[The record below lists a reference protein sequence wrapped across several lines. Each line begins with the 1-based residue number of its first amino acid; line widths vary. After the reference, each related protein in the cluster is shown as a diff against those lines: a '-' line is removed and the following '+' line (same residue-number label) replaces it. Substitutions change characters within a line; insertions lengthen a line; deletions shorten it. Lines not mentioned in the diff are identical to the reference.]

1 MVLEIVAGLG
11 RTLFKLFQ
19 HPSLAIV
26 KAAGLIMKSI
36 IEEGDQETATKMQE
50 LALYE
55 GALPRHLHTALFT
68 ASVDNRLL
76 THRQLSRHL
85 ITLWI
90 TGNPTATALLHRILV
105 SSKRALWN
113 NVIENT
119 CIYTLLTC
127 INNVYKCKY
136 VRTYVYMYHKVGGS
150 AFSICTCHCM
160 CFLSVAPRPDA
171 VFGFRWRGTLYI
183 V

>member
-1 MVLEIVAGLG
+1 MVLELVAGLG

-36 IEEGDQETATKMQE
+36 IEEGDQDTATKMQE
-50 LALYE
+50 LALCE

-85 ITLWI
+85 IALWI

-105 SSKRALWN
+105 CHWGLFKPHWYIDIHMYELARILSSRVLVKAQWIGM
-113 NVIENT
+113 VWAEFVTTSI
-119 CIYTLLTC
+119 TLVTVS
-127 INNVYKCKY
+127 IN
-136 VRTYVYMYHKVGGS
+136 
-150 AFSICTCHCM
+150 A
-160 CFLSVAPRPDA
+160 
-171 VFGFRWRGTLYI
+171 WRFTMLQDNS
-183 V
+183 